1 MLVALAVAALSGAG
15 IATVVGRGVGLVL
28 LITYFGG
35 GALMCLMAVGLI
47 RNRYSVAGIAWFMG
61 TILTFNV
68 WNILVLQLS
77 FSIRWSGLGRWTFAL
92 VEVVSAIPLIVS
104 VWLLHRRLRA
114 AGAGSRGNPSQA
126 NPRSPAPAVNSGQDG

>member
-1 MLVALAVAALSGAG
+1 MLVALAVAALSGTG
-15 IATVVGRGVGLVL
+15 IATVVGRGVWLVL
-28 LITYFGG
+28 LITYSGG

-92 VEVVSAIPLIVS
+92 LEVVSAIPLIVS
-104 VWLLHRRLRA
+104 VWLLHRRLRG
-114 AGAGSRGNPSQA
+114 AGAGSRG
-126 NPRSPAPAVNSGQDG
+126 

>member
-1 MLVALAVAALSGAG
+1 MAEQSPKLFAIFSAPLKREDSELWWMLVALAVAALSGAG
-15 IATVVGRGVGLVL
+15 IATVVGRGVWLVL

-77 FSIRWSGLGRWTFAL
+77 FS
-92 VEVVSAIPLIVS
+92 
-104 VWLLHRRLRA
+104 
-114 AGAGSRGNPSQA
+114 
-126 NPRSPAPAVNSGQDG
+126 